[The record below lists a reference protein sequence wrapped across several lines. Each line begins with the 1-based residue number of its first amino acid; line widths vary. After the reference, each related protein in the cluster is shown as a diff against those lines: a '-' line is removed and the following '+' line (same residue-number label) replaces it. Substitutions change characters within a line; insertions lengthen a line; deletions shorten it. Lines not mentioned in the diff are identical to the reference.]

1 MEINLDYEGSDK
13 EWYLNYK
20 VISES
25 ESICPT
31 IRLLAI
37 DLQKSPY
44 LSVGD
49 WIRSLSPRSFE
60 EINELAQ
67 AEDEE
72 SFEMEQMLL
81 LTLMLS
87 HAEGTNLPNDDMEGM
102 NRQLAVLRQ
111 LIVMCSLEKKGFVR
125 CHYENF
131 TLGEDMGDR
140 IVVEKI

>member
-1 MEINLDYEGSDK
+1 MEMNLNYDGDDK
-13 EWYLNYK
+13 LWYLNYK
-20 VISES
+20 VIASS
-25 ESICPT
+25 TNICPT

-37 DLQKSPY
+37 DLQNNPY
-44 LSVGD
+44 ISIGD
-49 WIRSLSPRSFE
+49 WIQSLSDNSFA
-60 EINELAQ
+60 EIYELATID
-67 AEDEE
+67 DEE

-102 NRQLAVLRQ
+102 NKQLAVLRQ
-111 LIVMCSLEKKGFVR
+111 LIVMCSLEKKGLVR

-140 IVVEKI
+140 IIVDRL

>member
-1 MEINLDYEGSDK
+1 MEMNLNYDGDDK
-13 EWYLNYK
+13 LWYLNYE
-20 VISES
+20 VIASS
-25 ESICPT
+25 TNICPT

-37 DLQKSPY
+37 DLQKNPY
-44 LSVGD
+44 ISIGD
-49 WIRSLSPRSFE
+49 WVQSLSDNSFA
-60 EINELAQ
+60 EIYELASTDD
-67 AEDEE
+67 ED

-87 HAEGTNLPNDDMEGM
+87 HAEGTSLPNDDMEGM

-140 IVVEKI
+140 IVVERL